1 MISSP
6 PMYLFSLLRMYIHL
20 TSFHLPLFL
29 ARSHCAMGSPIYN
42 IIVGRHALN
51 STEGEVIAVKAEAPH
66 PEYDWRTSDNDF
78 MLLFLNATVTH
89 DVNFVKLDSSAHTSD
104 ASLQTHSS
112 HLTVMGWGDVTASDF
127 AFEMSN
133 VLMETE
139 VNLIT
144 NEECEQSSGRIYGM
158 PTDYHDQITDSMM
171 CAKDLGKDSCQG
183 DSGGP
188 LVMKGI
194 LGPDVQVGVVSWGM
208 GCAHEDF
215 PGVYARVS
223 TAYEWIREATCRRS
237 VSPPTDFDCD
247 NLELSPTG
255 SPTLY
260 PSYHPTTETQS
271 PTSSSGPT
279 TSHYPTY
286 SPTKSSA
293 PTTSPWPTFVWPT
306 YVPTASSGPTTSPR
320 PSACTGNTA
329 NWVDSFGDGCD
340 WYELY
345 DSPGCEEYGQSYE
358 GEMGVAIDHCCY
370 CFPSNRGEN
379 SDENEG
385 GVGLLSTYVLLAE
398 GILPDDMASAVIP
411 EGGASERKRID
422 EKNLFG
428 R

>member
-1 MISSP
+1 M
-6 PMYLFSLLRMYIHL
+6 
-20 TSFHLPLFL
+20 
-29 ARSHCAMGSPIYN
+29 
-42 IIVGRHALN
+42 
-51 STEGEVIAVKAEAPH
+51 IAVKAEAPH
-66 PEYDWRTSDNDF
+66 PDYDWMTSDNDF
-78 MLLFLNATVTH
+78 MLLFLNATVNH
-89 DVNFVKLDSSAHTSD
+89 DVKFVKLDSSVYLSD

-139 VNLIT
+139 VNFIT
-144 NEECEQSSGRIYGM
+144 NEECEQSSGRIYGT
-158 PTDYHDQITDSMM
+158 PIDYHDQITDSMM
-171 CAKDLGKDSCQG
+171 CAKDLGEDSCQG

-194 LGPDVQVGVVSWGM
+194 LGGSDVQVGVVSWGM

-237 VSPPTDFDCD
+237 ASPPADFDCD

-260 PSYHPTTETQS
+260 PSYHPTTYTQS

-279 TSHYPTY
+279 ASHYPTY

-293 PTTSPWPTFVWPT
+293 PTTTPWPTFVWPT
-306 YVPTASSGPTTSPR
+306 YVPTASSGPSTSPR
-320 PSACTGNTA
+320 PSACIGNTA
-329 NWVDSFGDGCD
+329 DWVDSFGDGCD
-340 WYELY
+340 WYEVN
-345 DSPGCEEYGQSYE
+345 DSPGCEEYGLSWE
-358 GEMGVAIDHCCY
+358 GEMGSAIDHCCY
-370 CFPSNRGEN
+370 CFPSSRGEI

-385 GVGLLSTYVLLAE
+385 ETSIEDVLSAFVFLAE
-398 GILPDDMASAVIP
+398 GILPDDMASFVMP
-411 EGGASERKRID
+411 EEEGATERKPDD
-422 EKNLFG
+422 ENKLFE